1 MQFSQS
7 FLYFFIVL
15 TSCAIIYSS
24 ISQHYTQIFT
34 FVFFYLCHCIK
45 APRRTKSFSELK
57 ILYNTV
63 TPLLLF
69 MGRNFLNWK
78 FRMIPLWPRILPIRN
93 AKHRQNPVTVRGHR
107 VPVYCNWKIMKDQ
120 RTRIVRGHR
129 VPVYCNTPLH
139 LYIKI

>member
-1 MQFSQS
+1 MHNYYQLFHSKIYI
-7 FLYFFIVL
+7 LYKPHKIFYIFFIVL
-15 TSCAIIYSS
+15 TSCVIICPSL
-24 ISQHYTQIFT
+24 SQHYTQIFA
-34 FVFFYLCHCIK
+34 FIFFYLCHCIK
-45 APRRTKSFSELK
+45 SPRRTKSFSELK

-107 VPVYCNWKIMKDQ
+107 VPVYCN
-120 RTRIVRGHR
+120 
-129 VPVYCNTPLH
+129 TPLH

>member
-1 MQFSQS
+1 MKRTRAVCSSYDMCQTVVAHLRDFSIRFDS
-7 FLYFFIVL
+7 HVSEVAAPVAHRSSCYINVSLSVSCILYFFIVL

-69 MGRNFLNWK
+69 MGRNFLN
-78 FRMIPLWPRILPIRN
+78 
-93 AKHRQNPVTVRGHR
+93 
-107 VPVYCNWKIMKDQ
+107 
-120 RTRIVRGHR
+120 
-129 VPVYCNTPLH
+129 
-139 LYIKI
+139 